1 MVDTSFDTVFAH
13 LNLVEEP
20 SFYPQKGFEDTR
32 GSETYTFYVVTSG
45 RVPGIYTHWED
56 ACLQV
61 NKFPSA
67 SHKKYSGWSA
77 ATSALDATRRPSM
90 PAAVSPSTPATSTP
104 ALKKSSVATM
114 KASASISAPST
125 PSGRKKKM
133 LYVYSRGTGT
143 TIYANQ
149 QQASSA
155 ARRGLADG
163 SFRKVDLTTSTGDAF
178 DIASESALEVYNISD
193 IESDA
198 EGA

>member
-20 SFYPQKGFEDTR
+20 SFYPQKGFEDTQ
-32 GSETYTFYVVTSG
+32 GSETYNFYVVTSG

-77 ATSALDATRRPSM
+77 ATSALDATHRPSM

-114 KASASISAPST
+114 KASASVSAPST

-133 LYVYSRGTGT
+133 LLRLLPRHW
-143 TIYANQ
+143 NHHLREPH
-149 QQASSA
+149 ASSA
-155 ARRGLADG
+155 ARYGLADG
-163 SFRKVDLTTSTGDAF
+163 SFRKVDVTTSTGDTF
-178 DIASESALEVYNISD
+178 DITSESTLEVYNISD